1 LKGLKLGQ
9 MNRVQLVSSPE
20 ETVKTSDRI
29 TPRSEGQAWID
40 LMIMTVQKQNIH
52 EALPSNAS
60 SYLALSLPLPL
71 F

>member
-1 LKGLKLGQ
+1 
-9 MNRVQLVSSPE
+9 MNRVQLLLSPE

-29 TPRSEGQAWID
+29 TPRSAGQAWID
-40 LMIMTVQKQNIH
+40 WMIMTVQKENSH
-52 EALPSNAS
+52 EALPSNAP